1 MGDDG
6 IERVEK
12 RVVKGYENLFD
23 WADVKRAQE
32 ILIDMYDHGLS
43 ATAKE
48 VKDALSAYYLDDNNT
63 VHIKEQDSWI
73 SGKPP
78 PSTIIIIILCFWPTY
93 VASSAIEDGYA
104 NYLRR
109 RDVDKKKKKKKATDN
124 NNDEQKKKAAVG
136 APPPSL
142 EARAS
147 ALVKK
152 SKKLEK
158 AVVEADK
165 ASEVAEAE
173 EAVAARLTTRAEAM
187 ALLEAPR
194 RALPQFLGEGGGPT
208 TLSAEILNFGFNFNF
223 QCLIIIIIFT
233 KKYDLAK

>member
-1 MGDDG
+1 MKRDGEEEKDDEPTKLFKKVSMCIIPDDAKELNELISSNMKTWEDASIHGWFEKGNKGHTLLSYALEKGSADCAAALMGWGCVPDDAMRTTSEKVMGDDG

-78 PSTIIIIILCFWPTY
+78 HPY
-93 VASSAIEDGYA
+93 Y
-104 NYLRR
+104 Y
-109 RDVDKKKKKKKATDN
+109 
-124 NNDEQKKKAAVG
+124 
-136 APPPSL
+136 
-142 EARAS
+142 
-147 ALVKK
+147 
-152 SKKLEK
+152 
-158 AVVEADK
+158 
-165 ASEVAEAE
+165 
-173 EAVAARLTTRAEAM
+173 
-187 ALLEAPR
+187 
-194 RALPQFLGEGGGPT
+194 
-208 TLSAEILNFGFNFNF
+208 
-223 QCLIIIIIFT
+223 
-233 KKYDLAK
+233 Y